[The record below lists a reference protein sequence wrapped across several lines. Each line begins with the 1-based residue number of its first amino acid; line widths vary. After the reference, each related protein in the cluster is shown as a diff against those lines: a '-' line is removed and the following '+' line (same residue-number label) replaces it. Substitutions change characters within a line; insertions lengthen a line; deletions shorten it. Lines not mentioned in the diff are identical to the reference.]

1 MEQQLEEIIHIIEN
15 AVQINEQIKNM
26 SKEEKQKAIS
36 EYYKD
41 YYEKLFSKYTLKEI
55 KEITKQS
62 KKELMKIHE
71 DYKIKSPM
79 YVNRTYSGG
88 LVPINSQLGKY
99 DTPKKR
105 GKYNDYFDWNANKED
120 QILQIRINELS
131 SELGAQLAICSQNCD
146 ILLKT
151 QQELKTYKL
160 LLEAYKDAEKKN
172 DWLCYIEEERH
183 GIRPEKEDG
192 FDKKLLND
200 FMVIQYVAQKH
211 GLYKAQEISR
221 ILGNMIDEQQNDG
234 E

>member
-1 MEQQLEEIIHIIEN
+1 MEQQLEEIIHIIEK
-15 AVQINEQIKNM
+15 AVEINVQIKNM
-26 SKEEKQKAIS
+26 SEEEKQKAIS

-41 YYEKLFSKYTLKEI
+41 YYEKLFSKYTLNEI

-120 QILQIRINELS
+120 QILQKRINELG
-131 SELGAQLAICSQNCD
+131 SELGAQLAICSQKFN

-172 DWLCYIEEERH
+172 DWLSFIEEERH
-183 GIRPEKEDG
+183 GIRPEIENI
-192 FDKKLLND
+192 FDKEIFSDSMMYAYITQKYGLQKALTIQELL
-200 FMVIQYVAQKH
+200 QGESH
-211 GLYKAQEISR
+211 EIK
-221 ILGNMIDEQQNDG
+221 
-234 E
+234 

>member
-15 AVQINEQIKNM
+15 AVEINEQIKNM
-26 SKEEKQKAIS
+26 SEEEKQKAIS

-41 YYEKLFSKYTLKEI
+41 YYEKLFSKYTLNEI

-105 GKYNDYFDWNANKED
+105 GKYNDNFDWEDNIED
-120 QILQIRINELS
+120 QRLQELIDELS
-131 SELGAQLAICSQNCD
+131 GRLGYTLAVASESVDNVA
-146 ILLKT
+146 T
-151 QQELKTYKL
+151 QQQILKTYKL

-172 DWLCYIEEERH
+172 DWLCYIEEERY

-192 FDKKLLND
+192 FDKNLLND
-200 FMVIQYVAQKH
+200 FMVIQYIAQKY
-211 GLYKAQEISR
+211 GLQKALAIQE
-221 ILGNMIDEQQNDG
+221 LLQG
-234 E
+234 ENHEAE